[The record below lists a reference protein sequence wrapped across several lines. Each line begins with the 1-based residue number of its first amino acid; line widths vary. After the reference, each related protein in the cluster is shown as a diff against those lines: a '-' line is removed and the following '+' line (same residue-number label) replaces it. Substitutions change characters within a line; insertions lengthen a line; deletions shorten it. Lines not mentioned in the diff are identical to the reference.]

1 MRGQSRD
8 TNCFRLNAFP
18 PPPCP
23 HAGGIFTHEKQKK
36 KVNNKSIRLLVR
48 LGIQNPLLSYTP
60 AHATTQPRTT
70 VIRRVVAKT
79 IRNLIIH
86 RINAIGVCLIYSF
99 FPGRTTVHVP
109 LLSYPHWMTVPLS
122 YPQQAGTSPG
132 GPNNFLICLSSNI
145 LLQFV
150 NLIVFF
156 FYFLLIIEMLAQAQD
171 VLYVERATW
180 IGHPPVYG
188 FRVVLTQRRSSCNRL
203 KSGVSQRIAIK
214 LRSNSIQIKRSHKSV
229 VRVS

>member
-23 HAGGIFTHEKQKK
+23 HAGGIFTHEKRRKLIIK
-36 KVNNKSIRLLVR
+36 ASVYW
-48 LGIQNPLLSYTP
+48 LGQVYKTLSSPPTPP

-99 FPGRTTVHVP
+99 IPGRTTVHVP
-109 LLSYPHWMTVPLS
+109 LLSFPHWMTVLLT

-156 FYFLLIIEMLAQAQD
+156 FYFLLIIEILAQAED

-180 IGHPPVYG
+180 FGHPPVYG
-188 FRVVLTQRRSSCNRL
+188 FRVVLTQRRSSCN
-203 KSGVSQRIAIK
+203 
-214 LRSNSIQIKRSHKSV
+214 
-229 VRVS
+229 